1 MARVFD
7 PVDGVDFV
15 ITASNPDVAFDA
27 DGPLPSVFG
36 GVEAGAKNNGRLTF
50 PANLHGN
57 PAISIPAGTLDGL
70 PIGLQV
76 VGRHFSEELLLDL
89 ALSVERCPAVASGR
103 ARLSTMT
110 SVEPVPTR
118 LDRQQRLLAIGLVLG
133 VTMVAFEITAVIT
146 ALPTITDELHGDSLY
161 GVALACYTLAN
172 LVALVVTGELTDRYG
187 PAKPYLASLAVFA
200 AGLVVAATAPTMV
213 RGRHRPNPAG
223 AGTGGL
229 APIAY
234 VLVKRA
240 FPADRQPTMYAY
252 LSAGWV
258 LPSLIA
264 PAIAG
269 TITDQLGWRWVFWLL
284 LPLIPVVAFMTVRPM
299 RAYAATGVGHVRVDP
314 DSRGS
319 SRCGGHRHLR
329 HLVAVQTTRSPR
341 LVARSPGIV
350 LAVPSL
356 RRLLPAGVHR
366 AARGLPAIVLCRI
379 LATAA
384 FLGADSFIPL
394 AADRIHGAS
403 PTLQGFV
410 IIGAS
415 LSWTAGQWL
424 IARHPDIDPRRAVR
438 WGFVTMALGFG
449 RERAGAD
456 RRLAVVGDL
465 LRLGDRWFRHGVAV
479 QPDHGDGDVACR

>member
-1 MARVFD
+1 MAF
-7 PVDGVDFV
+7 
-15 ITASNPDVAFDA
+15 
-27 DGPLPSVFG
+27 
-36 GVEAGAKNNGRLTF
+36 
-50 PANLHGN
+50 
-57 PAISIPAGTLDGL
+57 
-70 PIGLQV
+70 
-76 VGRHFSEELLLDL
+76 
-89 ALSVERCPAVASGR
+89 GR
-103 ARLSTMT
+103 AGHATVT
-110 SVEPVPTR
+110 ADNPVHTR
-118 LDRQQRLLAIGLVLG
+118 LDRQQRLMAIGLVLG

-200 AGLVVAATAPTMV
+200 GGLVVAATSPNMALV
-213 RGRHRPNPAG
+213 VIGRTLQG

-240 FPADRQPTMYAY
+240 FPADRQPSMYAY

-284 LPLIPVVAFMTVRPM
+284 LPLIPVVAFITVRPM
-299 RAYAATGVGHVRVDP
+299 RAYAASGTGLVRHSRIGAAILAAAGIGLFVTALQFKHPIAAVG
-314 DSRGS
+314 GALA
-319 SRCGGHRHLR
+319 G
-329 HLVAVQTTRSPR
+329 LVI
-341 LVARSPGIV
+341 G
-350 LAVPSL
+350 VPSL

-366 AARGLPAIVLCRI
+366 VARGLPAVVLCRM

-394 AADRIHGAS
+394 AADRIHAAS
-403 PTLQGFV
+403 PTEQGFV

-415 LSWTAGQWL
+415 LTWTAGQWL
-424 IARHPDIDPRRAVR
+424 ISRHPGIDPRRAVR
-438 WGFVTMALGFG
+438 WGFATMAVGLAASLPVLAAGWPLWATFFGWAIGGFG
-449 RERAGAD
+449 MGLLFNPTTVTAMSHADEGAEGLVSSQVNLADAIGFSMMGGIGGAMVAISDRTSLPLSGALGINFGLAIALAGTGMICARRIAD
-456 RRLAVVGDL
+456 R
-465 LRLGDRWFRHGVAV
+465 
-479 QPDHGDGDVACR
+479 

>member
-1 MARVFD
+1 
-7 PVDGVDFV
+7 
-15 ITASNPDVAFDA
+15 
-27 DGPLPSVFG
+27 
-36 GVEAGAKNNGRLTF
+36 
-50 PANLHGN
+50 
-57 PAISIPAGTLDGL
+57 
-70 PIGLQV
+70 
-76 VGRHFSEELLLDL
+76 
-89 ALSVERCPAVASGR
+89 
-103 ARLSTMT
+103 MT
-110 SVEPVPTR
+110 SVQPAGTR
-118 LDRQQRLLAIGLVLG
+118 LDRQQRLMAIGLVLG

-187 PAKPYLASLAVFA
+187 PAKPYLASLVVFA
-200 AGLVVAATAPTMV
+200 AGLIVAATAPTMAV
-213 RGRHRPNPAG
+213 VVIGRTLQG

-234 VLVKRA
+234 VLVKRV
-240 FPADRQPTMYAY
+240 FPADRQPSMYAY

-269 TITDQLGWRWVFWLL
+269 TITDQFGWRWVFWLL

-299 RAYAATGVGHVRVDP
+299 WKYAPTGAGQVRVARIRAAILAAAGIGIFVTSLQFKEP
-314 DSRGS
+314 LAAI
-319 SRCGGHRHLR
+319 GGALI
-329 HLVAVQTTRSPR
+329 
-341 LVARSPGIV
+341 G
-350 LAVPSL
+350 LALAIPSL
-356 RRLLPAGVHR
+356 RRLLPAGVQR

-424 IARHPDIDPRRAVR
+424 IAKHPAIDPRRAVR
-438 WGFVTMALGFG
+438 WGFMTMAFGLAASVPVLAAGWPLWATFFSWAIGGFG
-449 RERAGAD
+449 MGLLFNPTTVTAMSHADEGAEGLVSSQVNLADSIGFSMMGGIGGALVAIAD
-456 RRLAVVGDL
+456 RTSLSLPAALAINFTLAITLAIIGSI
-465 LRLGDRWFRHGVAV
+465 VARR
-479 QPDHGDGDVACR
+479 VAAR